1 MNQKEVIF
9 SSVRFTL
16 MFETLSSFVTDSLN
30 NTSCKHFNKKWLMT
44 YVRKKLKDKTLSFH
58 KA

>member
-1 MNQKEVIF
+1 
-9 SSVRFTL
+9 